1 MQAGQDSGILHWS
14 MFLRSNT
21 RIKDG
26 KEHRYYRVVESR
38 RLQSGKVA
46 QRQVLY
52 LGEINDSQQAAW
64 RRTLEVF
71 DEAEQRITP
80 LSLFPEDRPVP
91 ADAIDSVQVKL
102 GEMKLERAR
111 PYGNCWLGCELWRQ
125 LELDRFWSE
134 KLPQGREGVAWP
146 QVLELLV
153 VNRLIEPGSEFRL
166 HRHWFDHSAM
176 DVLLGQDFAVAEK
189 DRLYRCLDRVL
200 EHKQD
205 LFVHLQQRW
214 KDLFDA
220 EFDLLLYDLT
230 STYVEGEAEQNPKAR
245 HGYSRDRRPDCKQ
258 VVIALVVTP
267 AGFPLAYEVMDG
279 NTSDKTT
286 LRGFLDTHRKPVRQS
301 AAGVADGP
309 RNSDR
314 GSAGRKCERREQEMF
329 YLVGTSRAKVKQYE
343 KQWLELPWQKVRESV
358 EVKLFAQDGELYVLA
373 KSEGRQAKEIA
384 MRRKK
389 LARLLRKLRAMRRSC
404 PKRDQLLMR
413 VGAAKTD
420 AGRAFGFVK
429 INLPTAGQ
437 EVTRETFTF
446 RLDKAKLKEAE
457 LRDGH
462 YLLRTNLV
470 AEDPAV
476 LWDRYMQL
484 TQIEAAFK
492 CLKSELGIRPIHHQ
506 LEHRVDA
513 HILVAFLAYCL
524 TVTLKHRLRMHAPGL
539 TPRAVLEKLA
549 GDPDAGRIVSDDRWP
564 PPDHAALHR
573 AGSRPGAFASSPE
586 PRIAA
591 TTASAHHHVRLVSS
605 LSPTQN
611 VVETFGVPLL
621 KTKDLPAS
629 DLSNCEGSANNHFGR
644 LRHASGMRGGF
655 NGRPSSPGRR
665 PHRHPRDTRPKS
677 FRA

>member
-1 MQAGQDSGILHWS
+1 
-14 MFLRSNT
+14 MFLRTHT

-26 KEHRYYRVVESR
+26 KEHRYYTVVESR

-52 LGEINDSQQAAW
+52 LGEINDSQQASW
-64 RRTLEVF
+64 RKTLEVF
-71 DEAEQRITP
+71 DEAERRLTA

-91 ADAIDSVQVKL
+91 ADAMDSVQVKL
-102 GEMKLERAR
+102 SEMKLERAR

-125 LELDRFWSE
+125 LQLDRFWSE
-134 KLPQGREGVAWP
+134 KLPRGRESVAWP
-146 QVLELLV
+146 QVLELLA
-153 VNRLIEPGSEFRL
+153 VNRLIDPGSEFRL
-166 HRHWFDHSAM
+166 HRQWFDQSAM

-245 HGYSRDRRPDCKQ
+245 YGYSRDKRPDCKQ
-258 VVIALVVTP
+258 VVIALIVTP
-267 AGFPLAYEVMDG
+267 SGLPLAYEVMAG
-279 NTSDKTT
+279 NTSEKTT
-286 LRGFLDTHRKPVRQS
+286 LRGFLDSIESQYGKARRVWLM
-301 AAGVADGP
+301 
-309 RNSDR
+309 DR
-314 GSAGRKCERREQEMF
+314 GIPTEALLQEMRTSRQETF
-329 YLVGTSRAKVKQYE
+329 YPVGTSRAKVKQYE
-343 KQWLELPWQKVRESV
+343 KQWLELPWHKVRESV

-373 KSEGRQAKEIA
+373 KSEGRQAKENA

-420 AGRAFGFVK
+420 VGRAFGFVK
-429 INLPTAGQ
+429 INLPQAGQ

-446 RLDKAKLKEAE
+446 QLDKARLKEAE

-470 AEDPAV
+470 AEDPAM
-476 LWDRYMQL
+476 LWDRYVQL

-492 CLKSELGIRPIHHQ
+492 CLKSDLGIRPIHHQ

-513 HILVAFLAYCL
+513 HILIAFLAYCL
-524 TVTLKHRLRMHAPGL
+524 TVTLRHRLRVHAPGL
-539 TPRAVLEKLA
+539 TPRAMLEKLA
-549 GDPDAGRIVSDDRWP
+549 GIQMLDVSFPTTDGRRLVMPRYTEPSPEQALLLHHLNLVLPQQP
-564 PPDHAALHR
+564 PPR
-573 AGSRPGAFASSPE
+573 ITTSTSSAPF
-586 PRIAA
+586 P
-591 TTASAHHHVRLVSS
+591 
-605 LSPTQN
+605 Q
-611 VVETFGVPLL
+611 L
-621 KTKDLPAS
+621 K
-629 DLSNCEGSANNHFGR
+629 
-644 LRHASGMRGGF
+644 M
-655 NGRPSSPGRR
+655 
-665 PHRHPRDTRPKS
+665 
-677 FRA
+677 